1 MKEKEI
7 KRFNSNKAGGK
18 LPEGEAIQGDGGG
31 DCHMPLPKV
40 PKMCKQWMCLMQ
52 VKVYTLLFHGLDRSG

>member
-18 LPEGEAIQGDGGG
+18 FPEGEVVQGDGGG
-31 DCHMPLPKV
+31 DCHMPLPKG
-40 PKMCKQWMCLMQ
+40 PKMCE
-52 VKVYTLLFHGLDRSG
+52 R